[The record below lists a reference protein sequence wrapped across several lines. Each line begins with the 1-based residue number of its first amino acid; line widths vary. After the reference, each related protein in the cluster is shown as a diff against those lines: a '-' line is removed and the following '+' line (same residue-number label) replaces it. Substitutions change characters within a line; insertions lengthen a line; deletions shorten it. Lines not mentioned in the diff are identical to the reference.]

1 MKKLILVLGLSMT
14 LSMPV
19 MASKN
24 EIKITINGIEQTL
37 TNKPKS
43 INGTT
48 YLPLR
53 ELGDL
58 LNLKTE
64 YLKERNSVSVVSETQ
79 SLDISLS
86 GQDSVAL
93 IENGKTYLPLRFI
106 SENLGYG
113 IIYDNGTILITTEP
127 TEGNTPDVPNTNGQ
141 LDVSNMNPSDA
152 NNAHNLNAFK
162 DGRSL
167 SVLPKAQWSQ
177 VKKPEGVSD
186 KYWNNCS
193 KTYNNGVV
201 MATGKLSDM
210 PKDINKV
217 YEGKEDF
224 EHSLT
229 TVPRIT
235 VNSKGALVSSRG
247 GAPTVIFFKDG
258 TYVQV
263 DNGADAS
270 MGEDDNG
277 NYKPGKGVKDIS
289 CILVADTQAKAS
301 YVFQVTGE

>member
-141 LDVSNMNPSDA
+141 LDVSNMNPSDP

-177 VKKPEGVSD
+177 VKKPEGASD
-186 KYWNNCS
+186 RSWNNCS
-193 KTYNNGVV
+193 KVYSNGVI

-229 TVPRIT
+229 TVPKIS
-235 VNSKGALVSSRG
+235 VNSKGVLVSSRG
-247 GAPTVIFFKDG
+247 GAPTMILFKDG
-258 TYVQV
+258 TTVQV

-270 MGEDDNG
+270 MGRDENG
-277 NYKPGKGVKDIS
+277 NYKPGKGVDDIA
-289 CILVADTQAKAS
+289 CVVVADTQARAA